1 MVSLLSNA
9 SMLVLTKCH
18 FRALDLD
25 DFKNSC
31 GCEEYPLL
39 RTINRVL
46 RDYPGPHNNCNL
58 ESRIK
63 PPKPTEE
70 TTKAPTTAVSTT
82 KSTEVTVPYKPTK
95 KKTTSRPRPTS
106 TTVKST
112 TYEGED
118 YEEEEEGTDLDDN
131 DSCVDGTYFPH
142 ETDCSKYYICNF
154 KSKLENQTNLCTQ
167 QKGLVK

>member
-1 MVSLLSNA
+1 M
-9 SMLVLTKCH
+9 
-18 FRALDLD
+18 
-25 DFKNSC
+25 
-31 GCEEYPLL
+31 

-46 RDYPGPHNNCNL
+46 RNYPAASKNCNL

-63 PPKPTEE
+63 PPTAEE
-70 TTKAPTTAVSTT
+70 TTKAPEMTTVKLTTTTAVS
-82 KSTEVTVPYKPTK
+82 VPYKPTK
-95 KKTTSRPRPTS
+95 KKTTSRPKPTS

-118 YEEEEEGTDLDDN
+118 YEEEEEDTDLHDT

-154 KSKLENQTNLCTQ
+154 NSKLEQS
-167 QKGLVK
+167 

>member
-1 MVSLLSNA
+1 M
-9 SMLVLTKCH
+9 
-18 FRALDLD
+18 
-25 DFKNSC
+25 
-31 GCEEYPLL
+31 

-63 PPKPTEE
+63 PPKPEKEE

-82 KSTEVTVPYKPTK
+82 TITAVTVPYKPTK
-95 KKTTSRPRPTS
+95 KKTTSRPKPTS

-118 YEEEEEGTDLDDN
+118 YDEEEEDTELGDSE
-131 DSCVDGTYFPH
+131 SCVDGTYFPH
-142 ETDCSKYYICNF
+142 ESDCSKYYICNF
-154 KSKLENQTNLCTQ
+154 NAKLEQS
-167 QKGLVK
+167 